1 MTARRSSK
9 ITFESLTNTLMDECI
24 HGSVHLQLCR
34 EIGRMDP
41 VVGNLAPVF
50 FNFSY
55 FSHLNAALMGANR
68 LFDDSGTS
76 VKTLLSWADSHAG
89 KFAFGSVEDVKRTIG
104 EARMQLAKLHKV
116 QKCLKI
122 RRNNFLAHNSE
133 EGIFDPEGMFQK
145 AGVTYKELQ
154 QVFDEAATAINNLD
168 ELWGAT
174 TTTPRLLNEDDFKHV
189 CELMA
194 KQRCAEIK
202 AEEAEFGIVGLI
214 PERPRGCT

>member
-9 ITFESLTNTLMDECI
+9 ITFESLTNTLMDKRI

-34 EIGRMDP
+34 EIGKMDP

-55 FSHLNAALMGANR
+55 FSHLNAALMCANR

-76 VKTLLSWADSHAG
+76 LKTLLSWADSHAG

-104 EARMQLAKLHKV
+104 DARMQLAKLHKV

-133 EGIFDPEGMFQK
+133 EGIFDPEGMFRK

-154 QVFDEAATAINNLD
+154 QVFDEAATAINKTRQKNSWVSSGSGSLPS
-168 ELWGAT
+168 E
-174 TTTPRLLNEDDFKHV
+174 
-189 CELMA
+189 
-194 KQRCAEIK
+194 
-202 AEEAEFGIVGLI
+202 
-214 PERPRGCT
+214 

>member
-9 ITFESLTNTLMDECI
+9 ITFESLTITLMDECI
-24 HGSVHLQLCR
+24 HGNMHLHLCR

-55 FSHLNAALMGANR
+55 FSHLNAALMCANR

-76 VKTLLSWADSHAG
+76 VETLLSWADSNAV
-89 KFAFGSVEDVKRTIG
+89 KFAFGPVEDVKRKIC
-104 EARMQLAKLHKV
+104 EARIQLAKLHKV

-133 EGIFDPEGMFQK
+133 EAIFNPEGMFQK

-154 QVFDEAATAINNLD
+154 QVFDEAAMAINNLD
-168 ELWGAT
+168 ELWSGT
-174 TTTPRLLNEDDFKHV
+174 TTTPRLLNEDDFKRV
-189 CELMA
+189 CELIA
-194 KQRCAEIK
+194 KQHCAEIK
-202 AEEAEFGIVGLI
+202 AHETEFGIFGLI
-214 PERPRGCT
+214 SERPCGCT